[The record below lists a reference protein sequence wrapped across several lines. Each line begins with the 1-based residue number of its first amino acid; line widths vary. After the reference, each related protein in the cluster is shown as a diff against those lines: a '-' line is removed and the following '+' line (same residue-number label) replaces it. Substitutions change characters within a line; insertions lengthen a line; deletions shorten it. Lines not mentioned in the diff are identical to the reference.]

1 MDYKEILERARMNG
15 TMTEAKLMQ
24 SACEAGELLEMA
36 VSGKLTET
44 DMKRF
49 KRRQHE
55 IFNGPHYNE
64 ELAREDVASITYTGK
79 SNDRRSGEYWTKSQI
94 EEATRGMTFPNGT
107 TEWDKYVAF
116 NSFYSDLC
124 LVFSTEE
131 IIKAAYHFFF
141 QDEDAG
147 AGKVWNYMQAVRK

>member
-1 MDYKEILERARMNG
+1 
-15 TMTEAKLMQ
+15 
-24 SACEAGELLEMA
+24 
-36 VSGKLTET
+36 
-44 DMKRF
+44 
-49 KRRQHE
+49 
-55 IFNGPHYNE
+55 
-64 ELAREDVASITYTGK
+64 
-79 SNDRRSGEYWTKSQI
+79 
-94 EEATRGMTFPNGT
+94 MTFPNGT

-131 IIKAAYHFFF
+131 IIKAAYRFFF